1 MNVVRTP
8 GAPMNVLLLGIG
20 AVGSVIAR
28 HLAAHRS
35 VGRLTLAD
43 QDTTRA
49 ARLRDEL
56 VAAGPGQPDRLR
68 VEAVDASDRE
78 ALARACREQ
87 GLVICAVVPR
97 FNGGV
102 MDAALQ
108 AGAHYLDLAA
118 GEEDQFLRRP
128 AWTKAGLV
136 AVNGMGEDPG
146 ISNVLARVGAD
157 RLDTVETVRVRDGEF
172 SEADDLPLAC
182 LFSTETFI
190 EEATSPAL
198 EFFAGRYREHP
209 PWSGREVYPFP
220 DPVGP
225 QPIYNMSHE
234 EVDTLPRFLGKGVR
248 NVDFKLAVPDGM
260 RVALDF
266 LHRIGMTRRDEVPVG
281 RVLVRPLQVLSA
293 VLPQPADLGGRIQGA
308 AIVLVEVE
316 GRSGTA
322 RMRHVLHVAMTHDEA
337 FRRMQATATAF
348 LTGTGA
354 AAGALA
360 ITTGQVTTPGVL
372 APEQLEP
379 APILALLA
387 ELGLRVQDTS
397 QPLP

>member
-1 MNVVRTP
+1 MSSATP
-8 GAPMNVLLLGIG
+8 GSGMNVLLLGVG

-28 HLAAHRS
+28 HLSGRRS

-43 QDTTRA
+43 FDTTRA
-49 ARLRDEL
+49 ARLREEI
-56 VAAGPGQPDRLR
+56 AAAHPGLADRLR
-68 VEAVDASDRE
+68 VEPVDASDPA
-78 ALARACREQ
+78 ALARACRDQ
-87 GLVICAVVPR
+87 GLVLCAVVPR
-97 FNGGV
+97 FNGAV
-102 MDAALQ
+102 MDAALA
-108 AGAHYLDLAA
+108 AGAHYLDMAA
-118 GEEDQFLRRP
+118 GEEDQFLRHE
-128 AWTKAGLV
+128 AWRKAGLV

-157 RLDTVETVRVRDGEF
+157 RLDAVETVRVRDGEF

-198 EFFAGRYREHP
+198 EFLAGAYREHP

-248 NVDFKLAVPDGM
+248 NVDFKLAIPDGM
-260 RVALDF
+260 RDALDF
-266 LHRIGMTRRDEVPVG
+266 LHRIGMTRRDEVSVG
-281 RVLVRPLQVLSA
+281 RARVRPLQVLAA

-316 GRSGTA
+316 GRSGST
-322 RMRHVLHVAMTHDEA
+322 RTRHILHVAMTHDEA
-337 FRRMQATATAF
+337 FRRMRATATAY

-360 ITTGQVTTPGVL
+360 ITTGQVGTRGVL
-372 APEQLEP
+372 APEQLDP
-379 APILALLA
+379 APILVLLA

-397 QPLP
+397 QTLP

>member
-1 MNVVRTP
+1 MSAVRAQ
-8 GAPMNVLLLGIG
+8 GAMNVLLLGVG
-20 AVGSVIAR
+20 AVGSVLAR

-35 VGRLTLAD
+35 VARLTLAD
-43 QDTTRA
+43 QDTRRA
-49 ARLRDEL
+49 ARLREEL
-56 VAAGPGQPDRLR
+56 VEAGPGQPDRLR
-68 VEAVDASDRE
+68 VESVDASDPS
-78 ALARACREQ
+78 ALSRACHDQ

-97 FNGGV
+97 FNGAV
-102 MDAALQ
+102 MDAALR

-118 GEEDQFLRRP
+118 GEEDQFLRHE
-128 AWTKAGLV
+128 AWKKAGLV
-136 AVNGMGEDPG
+136 AINGMGEDPG

-157 RLDTVETVRVRDGEF
+157 RLDEVETVRVRDGEF
-172 SEADDLPLAC
+172 SEAENMPLAC

-198 EFFAGRYREHP
+198 EFSGGRYREHP
-209 PWSGREVYPFP
+209 AWSGREVYPFP

-225 QPIYNMSHE
+225 QPVYNMSHE
-234 EVDTLPRFLGKGVR
+234 EVDTLPRFLGKGVK

-260 RVALDF
+260 RDRLDF

-281 RVLVRPLQVLSA
+281 RALVRPLQVLSA

-316 GRSGTA
+316 GRKASA

-337 FRRMQATATAF
+337 FRRMRATATAF

-360 ITTGQVTTPGVL
+360 ITTGQVATPGVL

-387 ELGLRVQDTS
+387 ELGLDVRDTS
-397 QPLP
+397 RTLP